1 LALNGWAE
9 DSNWVIPA
17 EPDLYEL
24 SPPAYSPRLAW
35 EGVDG
40 RTVPKLT
47 LRLFREGSGTE
58 SDPYVIRTRQDLAA
72 LYDASV
78 YWDKHFILGNDV
90 DAGPGGPPP
99 IGICAGSSFSGT
111 FDGNG
116 YVIRNLRLGTWD
128 GKTPVWNGGLFG
140 YVTGEIRDLTLE
152 NCQITG
158 GVNSRRIG
166 LLAGSNYG
174 VIKNCS
180 VTGSIT
186 VGEYS
191 QFIGGLIGASYHSI
205 GEVSGCQA
213 TVTIQAGEGS
223 TEVGDLIGG
232 EDYPGA
238 LFWEESTM

>member
-1 LALNGWAE
+1 M
-9 DSNWVIPA
+9 IPA
-17 EPDLYEL
+17 EPDLSEL
-24 SPPAYSPRLAW
+24 SPPAYFPRLAW

-40 RTVPKLT
+40 ITVPKRT
-47 LRLFREGSGTE
+47 LRLFEEGSGTE

-166 LLAGSNYG
+166 LLAASNYG

-232 EDYPGA
+232 EAYPGA
-238 LFWEESTM
+238 LFWEDSTM

>member
-1 LALNGWAE
+1 M
-9 DSNWVIPA
+9 IPA
-17 EPDLYEL
+17 EPDFSEL
-24 SPPAYSPRLAW
+24 SPPAYYPRLAW

-40 RTVPKLT
+40 ITVPKRT
-47 LRLFREGSGTE
+47 LRPFEEGSGTE
-58 SDPYVIRTRQDLAA
+58 SDPYVIRTRGDLVD
-72 LYDASV
+72 LHRASI

-90 DAGPGGPPP
+90 DMSLGGPPP

-116 YVIRNLRLGTWD
+116 HVIRNLHWSPDDGT
-128 GKTPVWNGGLFG
+128 TPMWNGGLFG
-140 YVTGEIRDLTLE
+140 YVTGEVRNVTLE
-152 NCQITG
+152 NCEITG

-223 TEVGDLIGG
+223 TEVGALIGG
-232 EDYPGA
+232 EDYPRA
-238 LFWEESTM
+238 LFWEKSAM